1 MKFADG
7 IPVPAVVQGFSGE
20 YMFIT
25 INRYCELWNKGGQCL
40 FCDINATFKAQRDG
54 EEDVVARLEP
64 SVLADALKT
73 AIEVEPRYRLAVVI
87 TGGTILGKY
96 RGQTELDVY
105 CSRLNAMREKLQV
118 WIPSTFQIDPQE
130 DEGWK
135 RLHATGVG
143 SVQPNIE
150 VWDRD
155 LFAWICPGKD
165 SLLGCEEWIKRSDS
179 TLLSA
184 QKYLK
189 VKNPLELYLRGK
201 SEQRAPC

>member
-1 MKFADG
+1 M
-7 IPVPAVVQGFSGE
+7 
-20 YMFIT
+20 
-25 INRYCELWNKGGQCL
+25 
-40 FCDINATFKAQRDG
+40 
-54 EEDVVARLEP
+54 
-64 SVLADALKT
+64 LADALKT
-73 AIEVEPRYRLAVVI
+73 AIEVDLRYRLAVVI

-143 SVQPNIE
+143 SVQLNIE

-165 SLLGCEEWIKRSDS
+165 SLLGREEWIKRSDS